1 MIHNVKT
8 SGGGVQNE
16 WTLLDEMTLTEEATQ
31 MNIPL
36 AEGYDEYVIKMR
48 ALKPA
53 ESVSGEGRI
62 VVYIL
67 NNNDESIDLSTMF
80 CGIQANQEIQTIT
93 LQKEYV
99 ENDDAFYKMEQ
110 IQTNVAYNNDISP
123 RIANATPHKVTHI
136 FSETESGTA
145 IKCYDRITY
154 TRKLPAGSY
163 YKVYGRSKT

>member
-8 SGGGVQNE
+8 SGGVRNE
-16 WTLLDEMTLTEEATQ
+16 WTLLADVITTEELEMFDIHLT
-31 MNIPL
+31 
-36 AEGYDEYVIKMR
+36 GYDEYIIKMR
-48 ALKPA
+48 AVKSA

-62 VVYIL
+62 VVYVL
-67 NNNDESIDLSTMF
+67 NENDESLNLSTMF
-80 CGIQANQEIQTIT
+80 CGTQANQEIQTIT

-110 IQTNVAYNNDISP
+110 IQTNIAYNDDISP

-136 FSETESGTA
+136 FSKTESGIA